1 MENELE
7 TRKTGAMRTNVEAKA
22 PSRPGEGGSQPVP
35 DQFGQSTERRVNLPE
50 ITKPVFVSVISK
62 SNSMAVIDAFGC
74 GCPSSIFI
82 AFLRVI
88 FSAWHNTSTIHKYSR
103 NVY

>member
-35 DQFGQSTERRVNLPE
+35 DQFGQSTERRVNWGDIYETVLNRFVGCLCTEVEDQCAVSEHPE
-50 ITKPVFVSVISK
+50 GI
-62 SNSMAVIDAFGC
+62 
-74 GCPSSIFI
+74 
-82 AFLRVI
+82 
-88 FSAWHNTSTIHKYSR
+88 
-103 NVY
+103 